1 MDLKELL
8 RKRAKVVA
16 DARALTDVATKED
29 RSLTPEERQK
39 FDSLEKEALGL
50 GEDIATRQ
58 RLTEL
63 EATVNADGERVGEPL
78 PHHTEKR
85 HPYSLLRA
93 IRLAA
98 DKRRVD
104 GLEGEVSAELEKRRG
119 REVRGNGFLMPLDL
133 PIVAESRAAIRD
145 LAEKRVGVLNT
156 TVGAGSI
163 PTILDTNF
171 INLLRNRLVVRQAGA
186 TVLTDM
192 QGNFAIPR
200 QTGAGTMYW
209 VAESA
214 SPAASNQTIDQ
225 VPFTPKTA
233 GAWTDIS
240 RRFTEQTALDA
251 EMFVR
256 QDLTSVVA
264 RGVDIAAL
272 TGTGS
277 ANQPTGVIN
286 TAGVPVVAIG
296 ANGGPFTWAAAV
308 SLESVLATANADM
321 GNLAYITNAATRGS
335 LRTTTQIGA
344 STFPVYLWQAVTDMY
359 PVYVTNA
366 IPSNLTK
373 GTGTGLSA
381 MFFGNWSDLIMA
393 FWSGMDVIVDPY
405 TGSTSGTIRL
415 VVLQDVDIN
424 VRHPE
429 SFSVCKDIAT
439 V

>member
-1 MDLKELL
+1 MDSKELL

-16 DARALTDVATKED
+16 DARALTDVASKEN

-39 FDSLEKEALGL
+39 FDALEKEALGL
-50 GEDIATRQ
+50 SEDIATRQ

-63 EATVNADGERVGEPL
+63 EATVMADGERSGEPL
-78 PHHTEKR
+78 PHQKESR
-85 HPYSLLRA
+85 HKYSVLRA

-98 DKRRVD
+98 DQRRVD
-104 GLEGEVSAELEKRRG
+104 GLEGEVSAELAKRRG
-119 REVRGNGFLMPLDL
+119 REVRGNGFLLPLDL
-133 PIVAESRAAIRD
+133 PTIVEDRAAIRQ
-145 LAEKRVGVLNT
+145 AWEQRVGVLNT
-156 TVGAGSI
+156 AAGTGSI
-163 PTILDTNF
+163 PTILDTTF
-171 INLLRNRLVVRQAGA
+171 IQLLRARLVVRQAGA
-186 TVLTDM
+186 TVLADM

-200 QTGAGTMYW
+200 QNQAGTMYW

-225 VPFTPKTA
+225 VPFSPKTA
-233 GAWTDIS
+233 GAFTDIS
-240 RRFTEQTALDA
+240 RRFAEQTNLDA
-251 EMFVR
+251 ENFVR

-277 ANQPTGVIN
+277 ANQPIGVIN

-308 SLESVLATANADM
+308 SLESALAIANADV
-321 GNLAYITNAATRGS
+321 GNLAYITNASTRGS

-344 STFPVYLWQAVTDMY
+344 STFPVYLWQAITDMY
-359 PVYVTNA
+359 PVFVSNA
-366 IPSNLTK
+366 IPNNLTK
-373 GTGTGLSA
+373 GTGVGLSA

-405 TGSTSGTIRL
+405 TGSTSGTLRI

-439 V
+439 T